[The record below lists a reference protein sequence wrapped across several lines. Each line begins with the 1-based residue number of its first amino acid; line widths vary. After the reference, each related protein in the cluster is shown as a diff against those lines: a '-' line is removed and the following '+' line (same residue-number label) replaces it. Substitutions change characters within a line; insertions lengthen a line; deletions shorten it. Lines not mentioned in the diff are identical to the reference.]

1 MNAQERLKLA
11 YHAWRARW
19 GTYREARSVVLIPHA
34 PPDGSATVVWAEADR
49 RQTDRL
55 LERLFPEGLDPAV
68 GREHLPLDR
77 LLAASPPSDLHLAA
91 FRSGLLLGMR
101 LRRAGWHLHLR
112 WVDVCIDL
120 GGGTD
125 AVLRIASRN
134 VRRSLDALRSEGWTV
149 SVSTD
154 DADLERFHAEMY
166 LPTLEQRYG
175 DRATRFDLGSL
186 REMLRRGF
194 LLKAIHGGRWLAAD
208 LAVVCGRE
216 LWLAVAGIQGGSEDV
231 RRSNVATL
239 LTEAAL
245 RRAEASG
252 LSRVNHGG
260 SMGFADEGT
269 LLYKTRWGG
278 VPEAR
283 GYSLRG
289 GRFYARDWTD
299 VALWCDPKA
308 PGVPEALDRALPIV
322 DEGHRTG
329 ALAGTKPRPGDFRRL
344 GERFGWSVLA
354 SAEP

>member
-1 MNAQERLKLA
+1 MSAPERLKLA
-11 YHAWRARW
+11 YRAWRARW
-19 GTYREARSVVLIPHA
+19 TTYREARSVVLVPHA
-34 PPDGSATVVWAEADR
+34 PRDGSTTAVWAEADR

-55 LERLFPEGLDPAV
+55 LERLFPDGLDPTV
-68 GREHLPLDR
+68 GFDQIPVAR
-77 LLAASPPSDLHLAA
+77 LLAAPPASGLQLAA

-101 LRRAGWHLHLR
+101 LRKMGWHLHLR
-112 WVDVCIDL
+112 WVDVCIGL
-120 GGGTD
+120 GEGTD
-125 AVLRIASRN
+125 AVLRSASRN
-134 VRRSLDALRSEGWTV
+134 VRRSLETLRTEGWTV
-149 SVSTD
+149 SLSTD
-154 DADLERFHAEMY
+154 PADLERFHREMY
-166 LPTLEQRYG
+166 LPTLAERYG
-175 DRATRFDLGSL
+175 EKATRFDLRTL
-186 REMLRRGF
+186 QEMLRHGF
-194 LLKAIHGGRWLAAD
+194 LLKAQHGGRWLAAD

-216 LWLAVAGIQGGSEDV
+216 LWLAVAGIQGASEEV

-245 RRAEASG
+245 RQAEASG

-260 SMGFADEGT
+260 SLGFANEGT

-299 VALWCDPKA
+299 VALWCDPGA
-308 PGVPEALDRALPIV
+308 TGVPEALDRALPIV
-322 DEGHRTG
+322 DEGQRTG

-344 GERFGWSVLA
+344 GERFGWTVLG